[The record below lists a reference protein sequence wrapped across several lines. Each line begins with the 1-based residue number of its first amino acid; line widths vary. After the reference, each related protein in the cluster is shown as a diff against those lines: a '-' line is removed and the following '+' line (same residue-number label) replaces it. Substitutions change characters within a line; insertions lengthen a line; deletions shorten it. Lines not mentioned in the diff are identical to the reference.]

1 MLIREDKKEICEGEI
16 KKRLRVFLFCL
27 RVFSF
32 SLGWFEILTSCIY
45 IKEIYIYSQKVNKSV
60 VFLVSFNVLCYFW
73 AVFKLNLLKVM
84 DFIASI
90 SKSIRYSVR
99 GSKCLF
105 VLVLALS
112 LQMLFPLFAEAQQR
126 SIRVNGIVLDEK
138 GDPMAGVAVVYGN
151 DKSTGTIT
159 NGHGTYALF
168 VGSVKDSLEFSFL
181 GYKKQVIAAR
191 DAALVRMQ
199 PEDLNLE
206 EVVVTGIFTRKAE
219 SYTGASTTMGKEELT
234 RVGNQNL
241 LESLKNLDP
250 TIYMP
255 DNLTMGSDPNSTPT
269 LSMRGT
275 SSFPADESAASF
287 KSNYQNQPNQ
297 PLFILDGFETSIETV
312 MDMDMNRVESLT
324 ILKDAAA
331 KALYGSKAANGV
343 IVIETKRLRGSE
355 QRITYTGSLSLEAP
369 DLTSY
374 DLCNALEKLEVERL
388 EGVYTASGAPEQN
401 RLTNLYNSRRKLA
414 LEGLDTYWLSKP
426 LRTGV
431 GQKHNVAVELG
442 NESLRVMLDASYNQ
456 TSGVMKGSDR
466 TNFQGNVN
474 ISYRTKNLTFR
485 NIMSVISNKS
495 EDSPYG
501 TFGDYVKMNPF
512 WKATDAE
519 GNILRWAEGDKADGS
534 TTKIANPMY
543 DAVIGTSFTSNYL
556 KFTNNFYAEWTPLE
570 GLKATARVGLSQQN
584 NNADSFY
591 PSTHSMFASY
601 TSDEL
606 INRRGKY
613 ILENGQSSMVSAD
626 LNVNYNKTFGK
637 HSIFTNVGAF
647 ISESKYQT
655 YQHTAEGFPNN
666 NLADITFARQYAEGS
681 TPVGISSLNREVS
694 FLGSVS
700 YDYENRYLLEA
711 TYRASASSLY
721 GKDNRWAS
729 NYSLGAGWNL
739 HNEHFMKD
747 VEWLKQFKVR
757 GSFGLTGNNN
767 FNTNSAIA
775 TFKYYTG
782 INYQGQTGAYLAQ
795 LANSQLRWE
804 QKMDRNVG
812 FDLRAFGL
820 GLSVDYYVSDTEN
833 MLTDLTI
840 PTSTGFST
848 VKDNLGKVRNTGY
861 EIKANYTL
869 WQNKNGF
876 FNVYGTLVHN
886 KNEIVRL
893 SDSMKAYND
902 AMLKTAANKGTSTP
916 VLMYQDGLSMNTIW
930 AVPSAGIDP
939 MTGNE
944 IYIKKDGTQTYTYDS
959 ADLVAA
965 GDSDPKYR
973 GNFGFT
979 GEYKGVGV
987 SATFSFLTGCEMYN
1001 YTLVDRVENID
1012 VNYNVDRRVLLGR
1025 WQKPGDITQ
1034 FKRLGSQ
1041 FQDEDGTYKNEVT
1054 RATTR
1059 FVQDRSELSFSSL
1072 SVYYEFPRKMIQPMK
1087 MERMRLQFYMND
1099 IAQWS
1104 SIKIERGLNY
1114 PFARNFSCSL
1124 TATF

>member
-1 MLIREDKKEICEGEI
+1 MDI
-16 KKRLRVFLFCL
+16 FA
-27 RVFSF
+27 
-32 SLGWFEILTSCIY
+32 
-45 IKEIYIYSQKVNKSV
+45 KV
-60 VFLVSFNVLCYFW
+60 
-73 AVFKLNLLKVM
+73 
-84 DFIASI
+84 
-90 SKSIRYSVR
+90 SKSIRYST
-99 GSKCLF
+99 GGGKCLIIM
-105 VLVLALS
+105 ALS
-112 LQMLFPLFAEAQQR
+112 LFVQVLFLQPAVAQNQNP
-126 SIRVNGIVLDEK
+126 IRVNGIVLDEK
-138 GDPMAGVAVVYGN
+138 GEPMAGVAVVRAN
-151 DKSTGTIT
+151 DRTSGTIT
-159 NGHGTYALF
+159 NGRGTYALF
-168 VGSVKDSLEFSFL
+168 VTSVRDSLEFSFL
-181 GYKKQVIAAR
+181 GYEKQVVAAR
-191 DAALVRMQ
+191 DAALIRMQ
-199 PEDLNLE
+199 PEDFGLE

-219 SYTGASTTMGKEELT
+219 SFTGASTTMSKAELT
-234 RVGNQNL
+234 RVGNQNV

-275 SSFPADESAASF
+275 SSFPADEAAASF

-297 PLFILDGFETSIETV
+297 PLFILDGFETSVETV

-331 KALYGSKAANGV
+331 KALYGTKAANGV
-343 IVIETKRLRGSE
+343 IVIETKRLRGNE
-355 QRITYTGSLSLEAP
+355 QRISYTGSLSLEMP

-374 DLCNALEKLEVERL
+374 DLCNAFEKLEVERL
-388 EGVYTASGAPEQN
+388 DGVYTSYSPEEQN
-401 RLTNLYNSRRKLA
+401 RLTNLYNSRKKLA

-431 GQKHNVAVELG
+431 GQKHNIAVELG

-474 ISYRTKNLTFR
+474 VSYRTKNLTFR
-485 NIMSVISNKS
+485 NITSVISNKS
-495 EDSPYG
+495 EDSPWG
-501 TFGDYVKMNPF
+501 TFGDYVRMNPF
-512 WKATDAE
+512 WQATDTN
-519 GNILRWAEGDKADGS
+519 GNILRWAEGEMSNGS
-534 TTKIANPMY
+534 AQKIPNPMY

-556 KFTNNFYAEWTPLE
+556 RFTNNFYVEWIPME
-570 GLKATARVGLSQQN
+570 GLKATGRVGISQQN
-584 NNADSFY
+584 DNADNFY

-601 TSDEL
+601 TSANMID
-606 INRRGKY
+606 RRGRY
-613 ILENGQSSMVSAD
+613 ILENGKSSQLSAD

-637 HSIFTNVGAF
+637 HSIFTNLGAF
-647 ISESKYQT
+647 VSESKYQM

-681 TPVGISSLNREVS
+681 TPIGMSSLNREIS
-694 FLGSVS
+694 FLGSVA
-700 YDYENRYLLEA
+700 YDYENRYLAEA
-711 TYRASASSLY
+711 TYRTSASSLY

-729 NYSLGAGWNL
+729 NYSLGVGWNL

-747 VEWLKQFKVR
+747 IEWFKQFKVR
-757 GSFGLTGNNN
+757 GSLGLTGNNN

-775 TFKYYTG
+775 TYKYYTG
-782 INYQGQTGAYLAQ
+782 LNYQGQTGAYLAQ

-804 QKMDRNVG
+804 QKMDYNVG
-812 FDLRAFGL
+812 VDMRIFGL
-820 GLSVDYYVSDTEN
+820 GLSFDYYVSDTEN
-833 MLTDLTI
+833 MLTDITI

-861 EIKANYTL
+861 EIKANYNL

-886 KNEIVRL
+886 KNEIIRL

-902 AMLKTAANKGTSTP
+902 AMLKTAANKGNSTP

-939 MTGNE
+939 MTGHE

-959 ADLVAA
+959 ADLIAA

-979 GEYKGVGV
+979 GEYKGIGV
-987 SATFSFLTGCEMYN
+987 SATFNFLTDCEMYN
-1001 YTLVDRVENID
+1001 YTLVNRVENID
-1012 VNYNVDRRVLLGR
+1012 INYNVDRRVLLGR
-1025 WQKPGDITQ
+1025 WQKPGDIVQ
-1034 FKRLGSQ
+1034 FKRLTSTYN
-1041 FQDEDGTYKNEVT
+1041 DEEGKTHNEVT

-1059 FVQDRSELSFSSL
+1059 FVQKRSELSFSSL
-1072 SVYYEFPRKMIQPMK
+1072 SVYYEFPKKLIKPMH
-1087 MERMRLQFYMND
+1087 MERLRLQFYMND

-1104 SIKIERGLNY
+1104 SIKIERGLSY
-1114 PFARNFSCSL
+1114 PFARNMSFSL

>member
-512 WKATDAE
+512 WKATDAD

-1012 VNYNVDRRVLLGR
+1012 INNNVDRRVLLGR

>member
-374 DLCNALEKLEVERL
+374 DLCNAFEKLEVERL
-388 EGVYTASGAPEQN
+388 EGVYTSYSPTEQN

-1012 VNYNVDRRVLLGR
+1012 INNNVDRRVLLGR